1 MLDGIGDECK
11 ADQID
16 ITFEKQA
23 VEVKIL
29 DYKKINYIF
38 AIKKLAGPVDKE
50 TCKYLVKKN
59 SLVLTLIKK

>member
-16 ITFEKQA
+16 VTFEKQA
-23 VEVKIL
+23 VEVKIV
-29 DYKKINYIF
+29 DYKKVNYIF
-38 AIKKLAGPVDKE
+38 AIKKLAGAIDKDY
-50 TCKYLVKKN
+50 CKYLVKKN